1 MSVGRAHSAKGAV
14 FPHLQGNNGIVAGIR
29 RFTPPKV
36 GLSEEFESPQVLDMN
51 WWGRRDSNPHA
62 LRHMILN
69 HARLPIPTLPHAQ
82 WEGISI
88 IACGRSGA

>member
-1 MSVGRAHSAKGAV
+1 MGVSAYRASRLAALEGNH
-14 FPHLQGNNGIVAGIR
+14 FPWALAG
-29 RFTPPKV
+29 K
-36 GLSEEFESPQVLDMN
+36 FESLMGLATN
-51 WWGRRDSNPHA
+51 EWGRRDSNPHA

-69 HARLPIPTLPHAQ
+69 HARLPIPTLPHER